1 MQKPRLSAR
10 RPPPDTVHCSID
22 TADDRCRPVQPEVRR
37 NTRGQMS
44 TTWNTKWGVRRVRV
58 ELPTLEEALD
68 AASDLATGPEAQIA
82 LAAELMDVPLLE
94 VKARAEQ
101 ILRARIRR
109 PQTLQ
114 PRIGRAPVVVERKV
128 SRRLVVR

>member
-1 MQKPRLSAR
+1 M
-10 RPPPDTVHCSID
+10 
-22 TADDRCRPVQPEVRR
+22 
-37 NTRGQMS
+37 
-44 TTWNTKWGVRRVRV
+44 RV

-68 AASDLATGPEAQIA
+68 AASDLASAPDAQIA

-94 VKARAEQ
+94 VKAKAEQ

-114 PRIGRAPVVVERKV
+114 PRAGRQPVVVERKV
-128 SRRLVVR
+128 SRRLVMR

>member
-1 MQKPRLSAR
+1 
-10 RPPPDTVHCSID
+10 
-22 TADDRCRPVQPEVRR
+22 
-37 NTRGQMS
+37 MS

-68 AASDLATGPEAQIA
+68 AAADLAMRQEAQIA
-82 LAAELMDVPLLE
+82 LAAELMDVPLVE

-101 ILRARIRR
+101 ILRSRIRR

-114 PRIGRAPVVVERKV
+114 PRAGRAPVVVERKV
-128 SRRLVVR
+128 ARRLVVR

>member
-1 MQKPRLSAR
+1 
-10 RPPPDTVHCSID
+10 
-22 TADDRCRPVQPEVRR
+22 
-37 NTRGQMS
+37 MS

-68 AASDLATGPEAQIA
+68 AASDLAVGPEAQIA
-82 LAAELMDVPLLE
+82 LAAELMDVPLVE

-101 ILRARIRR
+101 ILRSRIRR

-114 PRIGRAPVVVERKV
+114 PRAGRAPVVVERKV
-128 SRRLVVR
+128 ARRLVVR